1 MNVLQTCTVTYLSNV
16 FIKNTALGVVSNT
29 LKKTYNIN
37 NVEYNYMTQ
46 HGRRVFP
53 TLNDIIAT
61 AFSPSNNEQFAI
73 CSESNEQLAMFW
85 ISLSF

>member
-1 MNVLQTCTVTYLSNV
+1 
-16 FIKNTALGVVSNT
+16 
-29 LKKTYNIN
+29 
-37 NVEYNYMTQ
+37 MTQ

-73 CSESNEQLAMFW
+73 RSESNEQLAMFW